1 MRSVIAI
8 PHTPVVAVVPQ
19 VRLHQTDV
27 LCTVIIVVT
36 DTKVSMM
43 GIRITLTSSKIVAY
57 GAVGRVLPTVSR
69 FV

>member
-1 MRSVIAI
+1 M
-8 PHTPVVAVVPQ
+8 PHHPVVAVVPQ

-27 LCTVIIVVT
+27 LCTVRVVA

-43 GIRITLTSSKIVAY
+43 GIRNTLNSSTLVACR
-57 GAVGRVLPTVSR
+57 AVGMGRVPLTVSK